1 MSNQI
6 AIIDVAE
13 GFRFALTETF
23 ESVRGMYL
31 DKGTSL
37 FETLAGISA
46 EQASMPISDNC
57 ATIAAQVDH
66 TRFYLDVMHESLVKR
81 EYVQGSDWA
90 HIWNTV
96 STVDALQWQA
106 IVNNLRASYDQVV
119 ADLNTHASWTDALE
133 LSCMLGMIV
142 HSAYHLGEIRQALC
156 FISYQQAQ
164 QG

>member
-1 MSNQI
+1 
-6 AIIDVAE
+6 
-13 GFRFALTETF
+13 
-23 ESVRGMYL
+23 
-31 DKGTSL
+31 
-37 FETLAGISA
+37 
-46 EQASMPISDNC
+46 
-57 ATIAAQVDH
+57 
-66 TRFYLDVMHESLVKR
+66 MHESLVKR